1 MFLFCLLLLYCFF
14 ITYFRCS
21 WNRVKCA
28 LAADGK
34 PDAIL
39 FGQQHETKW
48 KSKWNPN
55 KAQVNWIY
63 CCPFYAVRVLAA
75 IKIVVAIVVDV
86 LVFFTSLMAYILRRL
101 LTCMCWAQK
110 FGILIFACFCFLSV
124 VLCFSGPCCSCSVS
138 TVNFCWILF
147 LYFYSA
153 NWFYFVRHVAE
164 AETRDK
170 YECFSSSKAE
180 PRTIFTSNIVGVRE
194 WVGAWLR
201 FVYVHLSGFNVRSS
215 QKRGLLFSIWFL
227 WFPAFALRLCAVS
240 VFKCEHP

>member
-14 ITYFRCS
+14 ITYFWCS

-39 FGQQHETKW
+39 FGQQHETEW

-63 CCPFYAVRVLAA
+63 CCPFSAVRALAA
-75 IKIVVAIVVDV
+75 IKIVVAVGV

-101 LTCMCWAQK
+101 LTRMCWAQK

-124 VLCFSGPCCSCSVS
+124 VLCFSGHYCSCSVS
-138 TVNFCWILF
+138 TMNFCWILF
-147 LYFYSA
+147 LYSA
-153 NWFYFVRHVAE
+153 NWFYFARHVAE

-170 YECFSSSKAE
+170 CECYSSSKAE
-180 PRTIFTSNIVGVRE
+180 PRTIFTSNTLIVGVRE
-194 WVGAWLR
+194 WVPGL
-201 FVYVHLSGFNVRSS
+201 
-215 QKRGLLFSIWFL
+215 GLLMFICLALMCTARKKRF
-227 WFPAFALRLCAVS
+227 AFQHLVSAVS
-240 VFKCEHP
+240 CLCFTVICGFGF